1 VDTGTQRGATGT
13 STEIL
18 TWTGTTLNKQ
28 PAVGIAKKMT
38 GILMVA
44 ETIDQHGNF
53 FILVVKDV
61 SVYNKG
67 MSDNLISAGCLL
79 EAGYQV
85 NLWIPDGALADG
97 FATAT
102 FPFYRGIITTPDN
115 LTVIITEYTGHTW
128 RLPKIEAISKYVPVT
143 KSWLW
148 RHWTLDRY
156 LTCDSFAGL
165 PDIFDHDD
173 KAHMPDFFRLNV
185 SRDACSSILSSCVE
199 TEKRP

>member
-1 VDTGTQRGATGT
+1 MDTGTQRGATGT

-85 NLWIPDGALADG
+85 NL
-97 FATAT
+97 
-102 FPFYRGIITTPDN
+102 
-115 LTVIITEYTGHTW
+115 
-128 RLPKIEAISKYVPVT
+128 
-143 KSWLW
+143 
-148 RHWTLDRY
+148 
-156 LTCDSFAGL
+156 
-165 PDIFDHDD
+165 
-173 KAHMPDFFRLNV
+173 
-185 SRDACSSILSSCVE
+185 
-199 TEKRP
+199 